1 MKEVWVTPASHSVDG
16 VALDRDGDCARNRMG
31 MVGGMER
38 PLVKI
43 ESSLSASFPSLQL
56 TFTSVN
62 ILEKLQVEYICASR
76 NPQFMHIIHLR
87 RLCFHQYPDFT
98 DL

>member
-56 TFTSVN
+56 TMSIYIISHHHKKYSVTYFEKKATFT
-62 ILEKLQVEYICASR
+62 
-76 NPQFMHIIHLR
+76 
-87 RLCFHQYPDFT
+87 
-98 DL
+98 